1 MQNYLKLGSWNVI
14 CDVCGR
20 KFKNTDVR
28 KRWDGFVVCS
38 QDWETRHVSDFIR
51 ARPEKNNVR
60 DSRPE
65 VEDQFTNITYINTG
79 DSPACTPVSSS
90 AIAGMAVSGCMVAGT
105 FYPGYL

>member
-28 KRWDGFVVCS
+28 KRWDGFLVCS
-38 QDWETRHVSDFIR
+38 NDWESRHVADFIKVK
-51 ARPEKNNVR
+51 PEKNNVK

-65 VEDQFTNITYINTG
+65 VADQFVTVTYITTG
-79 DSPACTPVSSS
+79 DTICVPGTQY
-90 AIAGMAVSGCMVAGT
+90 AIAGVGVAGCMIAGKLS
-105 FYPGYL
+105 PGGL